1 MRQLVHYPGAFPGL
15 NSMKRLGVFLQF
27 TTWMRVHTGGNPAMD
42 KHTIQ
47 AGAEI
52 LLAALCFRGRHKALR
67 PRASW
72 D

>member
-1 MRQLVHYPGAFPGL
+1 
-15 NSMKRLGVFLQF
+15 MKRLGVFLQF

-72 D
+72 DYEALLAVGLAVKSDS